1 MAQFSDLPLC
11 LLIPLVLES
20 FSRRKEHLRMA
31 IYLGKATLNEYRT
44 MLTPLVEGDYLVKKY
59 KKIDCFGIV
68 QVQKIR
74 AKTILVHATGY
85 GCKRSTPSVP
95 LLYRVF
101 RFTDTY
107 NQYSTVPMSSRM
119 QDEFSTK
126 DYVYYRIDAQIV
138 KDLFDDTKRIR
149 WDGTHYYMSL
159 LNTTNDDFIH
169 TDQRLF

>member
-1 MAQFSDLPLC
+1 MTF
-11 LLIPLVLES
+11 
-20 FSRRKEHLRMA
+20 
-31 IYLGKATLNEYRT
+31 YLGKAALNEYRA

-85 GCKRSTPSVP
+85 ACKRSTRLVP

-101 RFTDTY
+101 RFTDKF

-119 QDEFSTK
+119 QGEFSTR
-126 DYVYYRIDAQIV
+126 DFWYYRIDSQIV
-138 KDLFDDTKRIR
+138 KDLFEDTKRLR
-149 WDGTHYYMSL
+149 WDGTHYCLSI

-169 TDQRLF
+169 TNQRVF